1 MDFETISSYKTPG
14 RRNSILLIIS
24 WLVGALF
31 IFSGLIKM
39 NDPLGFS
46 YKLEE
51 FFEVFHI
58 TFLSPLAVSIAV
70 VLCAAEIILGAALIL
85 GIKGAKVA
93 AGLLITIIF
102 FSFLTFYAAY
112 FDVVKTCGCFGDA
125 IKLSPW
131 QSFGKDVVL
140 LILILYIF
148 YKRKEI
154 RPLIISEKAQS
165 RALWI
170 ITVLAFGFGFYT
182 YNYLPVK
189 DFLPYNIGANIPENM
204 KIPEGAPVDEY
215 KIMYNLVNKKTGEAK
230 QMTDKEYMKT
240 EIWKDSNWEIKGEP
254 ERELIK
260 KGFEPKIK
268 DLKISDSQGTD
279 YTTEL
284 IENPYYN
291 LVIVA
296 YNLDAMNKQAIGDL
310 NALAMNAG
318 ENYNIRTVLL
328 TASSPSTAEAFQ
340 KKNKLAMEVF
350 YADAVPLKSM
360 VRSNP
365 GILLLKDGVVINKWH
380 YHTRPSYQQLEEK
393 YFRSKE

>member
-1 MDFETISSYKTPG
+1 MANHKNSIKKFETNYW
-14 RRNSILLIIS
+14 RFLLP
-24 WLVGALF
+24 LQGVGGIF

-51 FFEVFHI
+51 FFEVFHL
-58 TFLSPLAVSIAV
+58 TFLNSLAVSIAII
-70 VLCAAEIILGAALIL
+70 LCAAEIILGAALIL

-93 AGLLITIIF
+93 TGLLITIVF

-125 IKLSPW
+125 IKLTPW

-140 LILILYIF
+140 TVLIVYIF
-148 YKRKEI
+148 VNRHNI
-154 RPLIISEKAQS
+154 RPLIKPDKAQS

-170 ITVLAFGFGFYT
+170 ISVLAFGFGFYT

-189 DFLPYNIGANIPENM
+189 DFLPYNIGANIPANM
-204 KIPEGAPVDEY
+204 KVPEGAPVDEFEIIY
-215 KIMYNLVNKKTGEAK
+215 SLENKKTGEKK
-230 QMTDKEYMKT
+230 QMTDKDYMKT
-240 EIWKDSNWEIKGEP
+240 EIWKDANWEIKGDP
-254 ERELIK
+254 DRKLIK
-260 KGFEPKIK
+260 KGFEAPIK
-268 DLKISDSQGTD
+268 DLKITDSQGTD
-279 YTTEL
+279 YTMEL

-291 LVIVA
+291 LVVVA
-296 YNLDAMNKQAIGDL
+296 YDLGKTNERAIGDL

-328 TASSPSTAEAFQ
+328 TSASPETVEAFQ
-340 KKNKLAMEVF
+340 KTRKLAMEVF

-365 GILLLKDGVVINKWH
+365 GIVLLKDGVVINKWH

-393 YFRSKE
+393 YFKNKE